1 MVQSEHDAIFAHLYG
16 LIYDEYFIVDSET
29 YITRKDSESNKYNI
43 MNDTVKGIIIGVVSG
58 LITSGI
64 VYTITKQF
72 IWELSFPLWM
82 WLIVTSGIV
91 ALIYL
96 ARIVIRKY
104 RVYNLVSEFNEGVLG
119 DSFVYTWRYKRSKNG
134 FYSAYGYEATDIH
147 TKKPLDEMN
156 NDRVHTCGHE
166 VPEETIKMF
175 IQLILIANIDKKMGE
190 KLKPILEYLN
200 WTENSQ
206 IHKLLH

>member
-1 MVQSEHDAIFAHLYG
+1 
-16 LIYDEYFIVDSET
+16 
-29 YITRKDSESNKYNI
+29 
-43 MNDTVKGIIIGVVSG
+43 MNDTIKGIIIGIVSS
-58 LITSGI
+58 LIASGI
-64 VYTITKQF
+64 MYFITKQLLWNLALP
-72 IWELSFPLWM
+72 IWLW
-82 WLIVTSGIV
+82 LVISLGIV
-91 ALIYL
+91 LLIYII
-96 ARIVIRKY
+96 RIAIREY
-104 RVYNLVSEFNEGVLG
+104 RVYNLITEFTEGRFG

-175 IQLILIANIDKKMGE
+175 IQLILIANIDKKMEE
-190 KLKPILEYLN
+190 KLRPVLEYLH

-206 IHKLLH
+206 MHQLLH